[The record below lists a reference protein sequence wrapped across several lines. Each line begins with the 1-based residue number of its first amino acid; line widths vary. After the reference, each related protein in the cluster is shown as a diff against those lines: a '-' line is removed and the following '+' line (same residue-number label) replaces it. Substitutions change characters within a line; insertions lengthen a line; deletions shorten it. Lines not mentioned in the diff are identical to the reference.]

1 MQVRVHG
8 RYTAAGKETQEMCGN
23 IHILLT
29 STLKTETCSARRWY
43 PPVRLLS
50 IVPKKTILR
59 THTDMETSSLTCFLI
74 ID

>member
-8 RYTAAGKETQEMCGN
+8 RYMAAEKATQEMCGN

-29 STLKTETCSARRWY
+29 STLKTEKCYARRWY
-43 PPVRLLS
+43 PPVRILS
-50 IVPKKTILR
+50 IMPNKTILR

>member
-1 MQVRVHG
+1 M
-8 RYTAAGKETQEMCGN
+8 AAGKETQEICGN

-29 STLKTETCSARRWY
+29 STLKIETHSARRWH

-50 IVPKKTILR
+50 IIPKRTTLR
-59 THTDMETSSLTCFLI
+59 THTDMGTSNLTCFLI